1 MALVASLPLWL
12 IPPLVLV
19 VPPLIWGWLTYR
31 VFAFDVLGLHASRDE
46 RRRLMAAHRWPLFG
60 MGVLTGYLG
69 AAPSLLWAMS
79 ALTLVFAPVLIL
91 VSIWLYTLV
100 FAFSALWFA
109 HYLLAALQRPARV
122 RGPAVDAVLPA
133 RGRAAL
139 ALAGGPAERHRRMN
153 FGLII
158 VGDEILSGKR
168 ADKHLPKVIELLAAR
183 GLSLALGALRR
194 RRPRSASP
202 PT

>member
-1 MALVASLPLWL
+1 MLA
-12 IPPLVLV
+12 
-19 VPPLIWGWLTYR
+19 
-31 VFAFDVLGLHASRDE
+31 LHASRDE

-109 HYLLAALQRPARV
+109 HYLLAALQRPARAP
-122 RGPAVDAVLPA
+122 RPRQSTPSC
-133 RGRAAL
+133 RRAAEPPPL
-139 ALAGGPAERHRRMN
+139 SPAGPP
-153 FGLII
+153 
-158 VGDEILSGKR
+158 SG
-168 ADKHLPKVIELLAAR
+168 IAA
-183 GLSLALGALRR
+183 
-194 RRPRSASP
+194 
-202 PT
+202 